1 MFLHSISSVPT
12 CTSSNADHL
21 IKIKLYI
28 RTSVFVS
35 FETTSIFQHGVRIEA
50 VATSLQQGESTDQ
63 IQQFPAYLQA
73 S

>member
-21 IKIKLYI
+21 INRLYI

-35 FETTSIFQHGVRIEA
+35 FETVQYSTARMIDKRDVGILLECFLYVLIE
-50 VATSLQQGESTDQ
+50 QEG
-63 IQQFPAYLQA
+63 FC
-73 S
+73 